1 MRILLASMTAACALA
16 AAAPAASQ
24 TVNSYA
30 GGTAAFENRIAQIES
45 RIQAG
50 INSGAIDRTEAAN
63 LRSELR
69 SLRQTYRVYARNGLT
84 QTERSAL
91 QARVRD
97 LREDLRLAD
106 GSGYGR
112 GNVYA
117 GQRYDR
123 DGNPDDDGNY
133 DRYGN
138 RIESGVYAGTRYD
151 SRGRVDPNGQYDRD
165 GNRIDAGV
173 YAGTRYDSR
182 GRVDPNGQYDRYG
195 NRIDAGVYAGT
206 RYDSRGRVDPNGLY
220 DRYGNRIDVGVYG
233 QGGPYEPVDQYC
245 EQSRGGLGGI
255 FDDIFG
261 GGDDNCVTNLS
272 VGARAPGNLG
282 AVPSQYRY
290 RYRDGNGVY
299 YRSDGRQIYQID
311 ARTNTILR
319 IYAIDR

>member
-1 MRILLASMTAACALA
+1 MKILLASMTAACALA
-16 AAAPAASQ
+16 AATPAAAQ
-24 TVNSYA
+24 VYTNA
-30 GGTAAFENRIAQIES
+30 GGTAAFENRIAQIET
-45 RIQAG
+45 RIQTG

-84 QTERSAL
+84 ATERSAL

-97 LREDLRLAD
+97 LRQDLRLAD
-106 GSGYGR
+106 AGGYGR

-117 GQRYDR
+117 GTRYDR
-123 DGNPDDDGNY
+123 NGNPDDDGVY

-138 RIESGVYAGTRYD
+138 RIE
-151 SRGRVDPNGQYDRD
+151 
-165 GNRIDAGV
+165 AGV

-182 GRVDPNGQYDRYG
+182 GRVDPNGMYDR
-195 NRIDAGVYAGT
+195 
-206 RYDSRGRVDPNGLY
+206 S
-220 DRYGNRIDVGVYG
+220 GNRIDVGVYG

-245 EQSRGGLGGI
+245 EPGRGGIAGI

-261 GGDDNCVTNLS
+261 GDGDDDCVSAGLS
-272 VGARAPGNLG
+272 VGARASGNLY

-311 ARTNTILR
+311 ARTNTVLR
-319 IYAIDR
+319 IYSIDR